1 MSRPVAQPLR
11 LFTEL
16 ERQELKR
23 VSRAPSETVIRHQ
36 RAIALLAVAD
46 GMSLIEAARAA
57 GWRVHDTVTRLIRR
71 FNERGLAAWTISLV
85 AAIPAV
91 MARLSVHAL
100 SKNCSVAPT

>member
-16 ERQELKR
+16 ERQELQR

-36 RAIALLAVAD
+36 RAIAGLSVAD

-57 GWRVHDTVTRLIRR
+57 GWRVHDTVTR
-71 FNERGLAAWTISLV
+71 
-85 AAIPAV
+85 
-91 MARLSVHAL
+91 
-100 SKNCSVAPT
+100 